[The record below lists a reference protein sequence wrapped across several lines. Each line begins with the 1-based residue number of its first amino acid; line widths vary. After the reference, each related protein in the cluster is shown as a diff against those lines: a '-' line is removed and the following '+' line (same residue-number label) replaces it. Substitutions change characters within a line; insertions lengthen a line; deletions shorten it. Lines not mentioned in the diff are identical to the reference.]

1 MGLHADLLRLL
12 PQILRS
18 KAPTL
23 IHVGQAIEFRVCA
36 QRSVCR
42 TVGMV
47 ENGIFPAQLEFGDAI
62 DLDASRRRIG
72 GSCHHS
78 ASSQLHCFLTADA
91 LLGWHVA
98 CVCRRGAS
106 GVGVTMSATLV
117 LQPDL
122 RRAFAA
128 FAATS
133 TGQLDAELGK
143 EDCMSTRGV

>member
-1 MGLHADLLRLL
+1 
-12 PQILRS
+12 
-18 KAPTL
+18 
-23 IHVGQAIEFRVCA
+23 
-36 QRSVCR
+36 
-42 TVGMV
+42 MV
-47 ENGIFPAQLEFGDAI
+47 ENGISPAQMEFGDAI